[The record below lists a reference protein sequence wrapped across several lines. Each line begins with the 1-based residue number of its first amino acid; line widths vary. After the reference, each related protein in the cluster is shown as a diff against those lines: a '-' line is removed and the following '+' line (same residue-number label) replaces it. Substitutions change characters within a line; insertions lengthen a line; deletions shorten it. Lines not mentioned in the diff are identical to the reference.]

1 MNICVKFIEWLKLL
15 LVNTC
20 AVVNLNNNPDG
31 NFKIERGVRQGCSL
45 APYLFLSVG
54 EILAYI
60 IRKAVAEG
68 RLKGVYLSGGKK

>member
-20 AVVNLNNNPDG
+20 TVVNLNNNLGG
-31 NFKIERGVRQGCSL
+31 NFKIERGVRQGCLL

-54 EILAYI
+54 EILAHI

-68 RLKGVYLSGGKK
+68 RLKDVYLSGGKK